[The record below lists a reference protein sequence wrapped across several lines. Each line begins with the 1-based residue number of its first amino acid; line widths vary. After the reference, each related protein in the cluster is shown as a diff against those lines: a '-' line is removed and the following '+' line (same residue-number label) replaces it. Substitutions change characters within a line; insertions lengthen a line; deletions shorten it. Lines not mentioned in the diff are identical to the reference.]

1 MRTSEILLP
10 VGNIDMARAAIHNG
24 ADAVYVGAPGFN
36 ARGRSKD
43 FDYTELIEIIQLCHE
58 YNVRVHIALNILIF
72 ENELPTVTQLVA
84 DLIALKP
91 DAFIIQGV
99 GLVKIIRA
107 IAPDMRIHAST
118 QMTVTNHEA
127 IALLDDLQI
136 QRFVLG
142 REVSM
147 DEMKIIRAN
156 TEKELEVFVHGALCV
171 AYSGQCFT
179 SEGIGG
185 RSANRGQ
192 CAQSCRLE
200 YEMLVDDQSHQLKD
214 LTYLVSPKDLCG
226 IGEIDQLKKI
236 GIDSFKIEGRLKS
249 PEYVAQAAHSYREAV
264 DAADFNAESLQKLKN
279 QLSLTYSRGFFSG
292 WLNGVNHQELVDGTY
307 SAHRGLHLGQIIE
320 RQNKKI
326 VVKIAPNFKH
336 ELNPGMG
343 VLIAF
348 EDEALNFGAQI
359 AEVYAQDQ
367 NYIITLW
374 DAPEMMRLV
383 KLKELRPQIFI
394 NSDPKLDRQLQQ
406 SFTVREKLKKVP
418 TSFSLRIKQNH
429 GIEVKIQQAD
439 IAFLYTSQ
447 IVPQVAQN
455 QPLIID
461 SVKEVFSQLGAT
473 AMAMAQFECELD
485 ANLFLPNK
493 ILKELK
499 REAIEAFLKFKNE
512 RQQVLV
518 NIEQAQALLK
528 TDKTISSSENTPRLN
543 IMLRERAQVVSL
555 LEILQ
560 ELPQLRSSLNY
571 VILDF
576 EFGRDFTP
584 SVNDLRE
591 HGLLVAIATTRILK
605 PKEYH
610 NFKIIEVANP
620 DAVLVRN
627 LGAINYFKNKSFKL
641 LGDFSL
647 NATNHITVD
656 YLLNKGLESLCAS
669 YDLNSVQLQDMLEH
683 SDKSKI
689 EINIHQYM
697 PLFHMEHCVFAAF
710 LSNGTSFRDCGKPCE
725 KHKVELKDP
734 YGNTH
739 SLKAD
744 QECRNTMFSGAA
756 QSALTL
762 VPQLREMGVTNFR
775 LEFLNESKDLMSKK
789 LQTYITSL
797 TQNIIDEKMIQALNT
812 TEKYGLTEG
821 TLVVKQYK
829 DRKKV

>member
-1 MRTSEILLP
+1 MRNSEILLP
-10 VGNIDMARAAIHNG
+10 VGNIEMARAAIHNG
-24 ADAVYVGAPGFN
+24 ADAIYVGAPGFN

-43 FDYTELIEIIQLCHE
+43 FDLTELDEIIKLCHE

-72 ENELPTVTQLVA
+72 ENELPIIAQLVA
-84 DLIALKP
+84 DLIQLKP
-91 DAFIIQGV
+91 DAFIIQDL

-107 IAPDMRIHAST
+107 IAPQMRIHAST

-147 DEMKIIRAN
+147 DEMKLIRAN

-200 YEMLVDDQSHQLKD
+200 YEMLVDDKSHQLKD

-226 IGEIDQLKKI
+226 IGEIEQLKAI

-249 PEYVAQAAHSYREAV
+249 PEYVAQAALSYRHAV
-264 DAADFNAESLQKLKN
+264 DSAGVNSDSLQKLKN

-292 WLNGVNHQELVDGTY
+292 WLHGVNHQELVDGTY
-307 SAHRGLHLGQIIE
+307 SAHRGLLLGQIIE

-326 VVKIAPNFKH
+326 VVKTAASFRH
-336 ELNPGMG
+336 DLNPGMG

-348 EDEALNFGAQI
+348 ADEALNFGAQI
-359 AEVYAQDQ
+359 SEVHRQDQ
-367 NYIITLW
+367 NYVITLW
-374 DAPEMMRLV
+374 DAPEMVRLV
-383 KLKELRPQIFI
+383 KLKELKPQIFI

-406 SFTVREKLKKVP
+406 SFSVREKLKKIP
-418 TSFSLRIKQNH
+418 TSVSVRIIH
-429 GIEVKIQQAD
+429 DRPVEVKIQQGDMAYV
-439 IAFLYTSQ
+439 FTSEV
-447 IVPQVAQN
+447 VPLPAQN
-455 QPLIID
+455 QPLVFD
-461 SVKEVFSQLGAT
+461 NVKEVFSQLGGT
-473 AMAMAQFECELD
+473 AMTMAHFECDLS
-485 ANLFLPNK
+485 ANLFIQNK
-493 ILKELK
+493 VLKDLK
-499 REAIEAFLKFKNE
+499 RDAIEAFLNFKNDQ
-512 RQQVLV
+512 RSVAVDSSRVQ
-518 NIEQAQALLK
+518 LLFE
-528 TDKTISSSENTPRLN
+528 SENLN
-543 IMLRERAQVVSL
+543 NTTRRQAKLNVMLRERAQVESL
-555 LEILQ
+555 LEIIDQ
-560 ELPQLRSSLNY
+560 QPQLRASLNY

-584 SVNDLRE
+584 SVNDLRQE
-591 HGLLVAIATTRILK
+591 GLLVAIATTRILK

-627 LGAINYFKNKSFKL
+627 LGAINYFKNKPFKM

-647 NATNHITVD
+647 NSTNHITVD
-656 YLLNKGLESLCAS
+656 YLLNKGLDSLCAS
-669 YDLNSVQLQDMLEH
+669 YDLNSQQLQDMLERCNT
-683 SDKSKI
+683 SKI

-710 LSNGTSFRDCGKPCE
+710 LSTGTSFRDCGKPCE

-739 SLKAD
+739 TLKAD

-762 VPQLREMGVTNFR
+762 VPQLKEMGVETFR
-775 LEFLNESKDLMSKK
+775 IEFLNENKELMQKK
-789 LQTYITSL
+789 LSAYAKAL
-797 TQNIIDEKMIQALNT
+797 TQMEIGQELQQELNT

-821 TLVVKQYK
+821 TLVIKRYK
-829 DRKKV
+829 DRKKE

>member
-1 MRTSEILLP
+1 MRNSEILLP
-10 VGNIDMARAAIHNG
+10 VGNIDMARAAVHNG
-24 ADAVYVGAPGFN
+24 ADAIYVGAPGFN

-43 FDYTELIEIIQLCHE
+43 FDLTELNEIIQLCHE

-72 ENELPTVTQLVA
+72 ENELSTVTQLVA

-91 DAFIIQGV
+91 DAFIIQDV

-107 IAPDMRIHAST
+107 IAPQMRIHAST

-127 IALLDDLQI
+127 IALLDDLDI

-200 YEMLVDDQSHQLKD
+200 YEMLVDEQSHQLKD

-226 IGEIDQLKKI
+226 IGEIDQLKNI

-249 PEYVAQAAHSYREAV
+249 PEYVAQAAQSYRQAV
-264 DAADFNAESLQKLKN
+264 DATKANKETLNLLKN

-292 WLNGVNHQELVDGTY
+292 WLHGVNHQELVDGTY

-326 VVKIAPNFKH
+326 VVKTAENFKH
-336 ELNPGMG
+336 ELTPGMG
-343 VLIAF
+343 VLVAF
-348 EDEALNFGAQI
+348 DDEALNFGAQI
-359 AEVYAQDQ
+359 SEVHRQDQ
-367 NYIITLW
+367 NYILTLW
-374 DAPEMMRLV
+374 DAPEMARLV
-383 KLKELRPQIFI
+383 KLKDLKPQLFI

-406 SFTVREKLKKVP
+406 SFNVREKLKKIP
-418 TSFSLRIKQNH
+418 TSIAVRIKPEQA
-429 GIEVKIQQAD
+429 IEVKLQQED
-439 IAFLYTSQ
+439 MAFLYTSQ
-447 IVPQVAQN
+447 IIPQVAQN
-455 QPLIID
+455 QPITAD
-461 SVKEVFSQLGAT
+461 NVKDVFSQLGAT
-473 AMAMAQFECELD
+473 AMALAQFECEIEG
-485 ANLFLPNK
+485 NLFVPNK

-499 REAIEAFLKFKNE
+499 REAVEAFLNYKNE
-512 RQQVLV
+512 LRQVTVDTQ
-518 NIEQAQALLK
+518 QAQALLK
-528 TDKTISSSENTPRLN
+528 SENKTKTTKNTAKLN
-543 IMLRERAQVVSL
+543 IMLRERAQVL
-555 LEILQ
+555 NLIEILQ
-560 ELPQLRSSLNY
+560 ELPQLRASLNY

-591 HGLLVAIATTRILK
+591 HGLQVAIATTRILK

-669 YDLNSVQLQDMLEH
+669 YDLNSLQLQEMLEQ
-683 SDKSKI
+683 SDTAKI

-739 SLKAD
+739 TLKAD

-762 VPQLREMGVTNFR
+762 VPQLREMGVANFR
-775 LEFLNESKDLMSKK
+775 LEFLNETKDLMLKK
-789 LQTYITSL
+789 LQAYVTGL
-797 TQNIIDEKMIQALNT
+797 TQAHIDEKMIQALNT

-821 TLVVKQYK
+821 TLSVKQYK
-829 DRKKV
+829 DRKKE